1 MTPAFRE
8 CRVVVDVP
16 GVGGGGR
23 NLKRAVETVD
33 GGSATLAELR
43 RVGIDA
49 LVKALGP
56 VGMAR
61 FLQLFET
68 GRDDYTSDREAILGN
83 PSVDELIAEL
93 ERRRGSPSTG

>member
-1 MTPAFRE
+1 MSA
-8 CRVVVDVP
+8 
-16 GVGGGGR
+16 
-23 NLKRAVETVD
+23 AVETID

-61 FLQLFET
+61 FLQQFDP
-68 GRDDYTSDREAILGN
+68 GQGDYTAQRYAILGN
-83 PSVDELIAEL
+83 PTVDELMDEV
-93 ERRRGSPSTG
+93 ERRRGSPPAK

>member
-1 MTPAFRE
+1 MNA
-8 CRVVVDVP
+8 
-16 GVGGGGR
+16 
-23 NLKRAVETVD
+23 AVETID

-61 FLQLFET
+61 FLQQFDP
-68 GRDDYTSDREAILGN
+68 GHGDYTAERHAILGS
-83 PSVDELIAEL
+83 PTVDELMDEVS
-93 ERRRGSPSTG
+93 RRRGSPSAK

>member
-1 MTPAFRE
+1 M
-8 CRVVVDVP
+8 
-16 GVGGGGR
+16 
-23 NLKRAVETVD
+23 KRAVETID

-68 GRDDYTSDREAILGN
+68 GRDDYTSDREVILGN
-83 PSVDELIAEL
+83 PSVDELVAEL

>member
-1 MTPAFRE
+1 MKM
-8 CRVVVDVP
+8 VVE
-16 GVGGGGR
+16 
-23 NLKRAVETVD
+23 AID

-43 RVGIDA
+43 RVGIEA

-68 GRDDYTSDREAILGN
+68 GRDDYTSDREVILGN
-83 PSVDELIAEL
+83 PSVDELIDEV
-93 ERRRGSPSTG
+93 ERRRGSPPTG